1 MKISQKDA
9 KYKCEI
15 FNLHLDRIKQK
26 MVTISLL
33 QDWQRR
39 ESSLTFFY
47 CQSEKK
53 VNELKTSP
61 CIIQKSPSNALVGP
75 K

>member
-15 FNLHLDRIKQK
+15 FNLHSDRIKEK
-26 MVTISLL
+26 MITIFLL
-33 QDWQRR
+33 HDWQRT

-53 VNELKTSP
+53 VNELKSSP
-61 CIIQKSPSNALVGP
+61 CTIQKVPLMP
-75 K
+75 